1 MNHFHN
7 LAGVPSDWGSPVR
20 AVRIECA
27 TPSLEGDPR
36 AQFAS
41 QFITW
46 DYRGILDSPAGG
58 LRLMCECVSMGTA
71 LPEEG
76 FEIGGITLV
85 EVLEEWR
92 TDFLTHHLIVLDFDT
107 SIVSPYFFNNDMTIM
122 SGTNYTPSEGLV
134 LQVTGRH
141 SSLLRLLKGIRS
153 IIPVDRVTTA
163 RKSEGISTDGPTL
176 QQHLIIRTAYD
187 NGWYEVP
194 KKISIRGLPNK
205 LGLSKSTLADQLVKA
220 ESLVVSGFLGKD
232 KI

>member
-1 MNHFHN
+1 
-7 LAGVPSDWGSPVR
+7 
-20 AVRIECA
+20 
-27 TPSLEGDPR
+27 
-36 AQFAS
+36 
-41 QFITW
+41 
-46 DYRGILDSPAGG
+46 
-58 LRLMCECVSMGTA
+58 MCECVSMGA
-71 LPEEG
+71 ELPTEG

-92 TDFLTHHLIVLDFDT
+92 TDYLTHHLLVLDFDN
-107 SIVSPYFFNNDMTIM
+107 SLVGPYFSNNDMTIM

-141 SSLLRLLKGIRS
+141 SSLLRLLRGIRS
-153 IIPVDRVTTA
+153 KLPVERVTTA
-163 RKSEGISTDGPTL
+163 RKSEGISADGPTL

-187 NGWYEVP
+187 SGWYEVP
-194 KKISIRGLPNK
+194 KRISIRGLASK